1 MRLQRTLIPISC
13 LVLLLG
19 SGLALADTKES
30 AIPKNLRSI
39 SIETGRSSDGK
50 FGLAGRDSSQQLVVT
65 AKDAKGN
72 EHDVTRIAKYEVSPK
87 DIVRVSQ
94 TGEVNGIKEG
104 RATIVAN
111 GPGGLVAKTSVS
123 VTNIVEDLPINFAND
138 VVPIF
143 TRYGC
148 NSGGCHG
155 KSGGQNGFS
164 LSLLGFEPQ
173 EDFDF
178 LVKEARGR
186 RILPSVPTY
195 SLLLRKAT
203 GQMAHGGGG
212 RIKVDSAAYRV
223 VRRWIEQGTP
233 FGKKDDPVVDRIE
246 VTPRSRVLAPNSS
259 QQLVVVAHYSDG
271 STKDVT
277 RLAQFESNAKD
288 LAHVSESGVVSTGDL
303 PGVVAVMARFQ
314 IHVGVFRATIPLNAP
329 LKSMPSENNFVD
341 QLVFKQLKSLGLP
354 PSDVC
359 KDSTFIRR
367 VTIDIAGRLPTLEET
382 KKFLADTSKDK
393 RPKLVDRLL
402 ESGDYADYFANKWSA
417 VLRNKRENSKEDTK
431 PTFAFHSWIR
441 KSLAQNKPYDQFV
454 REILTATGKEVKNPP
469 VTWYREVRGPS
480 AQLEDVSQLFMGQ
493 RIGCAKCHHH
503 PFEKWSQDDYYGFAA
518 FFSQVKY
525 KDPPRPKRNKKK
537 RKKKGK
543 VSRPLLEILHN
554 PGIAKAKN
562 PRSGDFVYP
571 TGLGGKTYKV
581 PANVDPRTKL
591 ADWLTSPKNP
601 YFARVLVNRYWKH
614 FMGRGL
620 VEPEDDMRVTNPP
633 TNPELLDALEKH
645 FIESKYD
652 LKRLIRTICTSRVYQ
667 LSGISNKYNRPD
679 KQNFS
684 RFYARRLHAEVLLD
698 AIDQVTATKT
708 RFTNVPQ
715 GTRAVQLPDNAFDS
729 YFLSVF
735 GRPSAS
741 SACECERTSSLN
753 LAQLLHLLNSS
764 DILKKVAGTR
774 AQKISRDRRSHEEK
788 LKELYLVALS
798 REPSQAEL
806 GVLTSYIERR
816 KRNEKAAYE
825 DVIWSLINSPEFLFN
840 H

>member
-1 MRLQRTLIPISC
+1 MNLCKYIVPISC

-19 SGLALADTKES
+19 SGQAFSESKES
-30 AIPKNLRSI
+30 AIPKKLKSI
-39 SIETGRSSDGK
+39 SIETGRSHDNN
-50 FGLAGRDSSQQLVVT
+50 FVLAGRDSAQQLVVT
-65 AKDAKGN
+65 AKDTTGKV
-72 EHDVTRIAKYEVSPK
+72 HDVTRTVQYQVSPQE
-87 DIVRVSQ
+87 IVNVSE
-94 TGEVNGIKEG
+94 TGQVTGLKEG
-104 RATIVAN
+104 QATIVAK
-111 GPGGLVAKTSVS
+111 GPNDLVAKTTVK
-123 VTNIVEDLPINFAND
+123 VTNIVEDLPINFANE

-178 LVKEARGR
+178 LVKEGRGR
-186 RILPSVPTY
+186 RILPSIPTY
-195 SLLLRKAT
+195 SLLLRKAS

-223 VRRWIEQGTP
+223 LRRWIEQGTP
-233 FGKKDDPVVDRIE
+233 YGDKDDPVVSRIE
-246 VTPRSRVLAPNSS
+246 VTPASRVLAPNSS

-277 RLAQFESNAKD
+277 SLAQFESNATD
-288 LAHVSESGVVSTGDL
+288 LAHVSESGVVTTSEL

-314 IHVGVFRATIPLNAP
+314 IHVGVFRATIPLDAP
-329 LKSMPSENNFVD
+329 MESMPVENNFID
-341 QLVFKQLKSLGLP
+341 RLVFKQLKSLGLP
-354 PSDVC
+354 PSEGC
-359 KDSTFIRR
+359 KDSTFLRR
-367 VTIDIAGRLPTLEET
+367 VTIDIAGRLPTFEET
-382 KKFLADTSKDK
+382 KKFLADESKDK
-393 RPKLVDRLL
+393 RAKLVDRLL
-402 ESGDYADYFANKWSA
+402 ATEDYADYFANKWSA

-431 PTFAFHSWIR
+431 PTFAFHRWIR
-441 KSLAQNKPYDQFV
+441 ESLAKNKPYDHFV
-454 REILTATGKEVKNPP
+454 REILTATGKEVQTPP

-503 PFEKWSQDDYYGFAA
+503 PLEKWSQDDYYGFAA

-525 KDPPRPKRNKKK
+525 KDPPRPKRTKKN

-543 VSRPLLEILHN
+543 VAKPLLEILHQ

-571 TGLGGKTYKV
+571 TGLGGKTMKL

-633 TNPELLDALEKH
+633 TNPELLDALEQH
-645 FIESKYD
+645 FIASKYD
-652 LKRLIRTICTSRVYQ
+652 LKNLIKTICNSRVYQ
-667 LSGISNKYNRPD
+667 LSGISNKFNKTD
-679 KQNFS
+679 HQNFS

-698 AIDQVTATKT
+698 AIDQVTDTRT
-708 RFTNVPQ
+708 RFTGTPQ

-788 LKELYLVALS
+788 LRELYLVALS
-798 REPSQAEL
+798 RKPSQAEL
-806 GVLTSYIERR
+806 GVLTSYIEQRQ
-816 KRNEKAAYE
+816 RNTKAAYE